1 MSFKPLLTYIL
12 TTIIAVVLVGCGESP
27 SEAIQANLLKGKWIE
42 FGDTVKGGP
51 ETWEFNENGTVDII
65 DEGKKTA
72 GKYQVTPPDTVS
84 ITVFGMTISAKIS
97 KSGNEITSEVGNYKK
112 EGNYQS
118 EAKPVE
124 FVAEVATQV
133 PKAAKVPDM
142 PIQIAAQSGHI
153 ELVKQHIAAG
163 TDVNAKDKT
172 GGTALISATLNG
184 QKEII
189 ELLIANKA
197 DLNIGL
203 EKGKWTALHFA
214 STPMS
219 TKGFS
224 DLEILEVLLKSG
236 AAVNST
242 DEEGQTPLDVAISS
256 VGGQFLGDNNT
267 HTLVTKLLR
276 KHGAKTGEELKA
288 EGK

>member
-1 MSFKPLLTYIL
+1 MKIPCSSCNQRLDIPEELAGS
-12 TTIIAVVLVGCGESP
+12 TIECPACNASLAVPAMAAPAPVQVQQSAP
-27 SEAIQANLLKGKWIE
+27 QAASSEK
-42 FGDTVKGGP
+42 
-51 ETWEFNENGTVDII
+51 
-65 DEGKKTA
+65 
-72 GKYQVTPPDTVS
+72 
-84 ITVFGMTISAKIS
+84 S
-97 KSGNEITSEVGNYKK
+97 KSPIVKWAIASVVIIVVVVVGLIMFFPDDPNGASSSEPTVVKTDGKPQ
-112 EGNYQS
+112 QS
-118 EAKPVE
+118 SRSTEAKPVE
-124 FVAEVATQV
+124 TVAEAATQV
-133 PKAAKVPDM
+133 PKTAKPPDM

-203 EKGKWTALHFA
+203 AKGKWTALHFA

-236 AAVNST
+236 AAVNAT
-242 DEEGQTPLDVAISS
+242 DEEGQTPLDVVISS
-256 VGGQFLGDNNT
+256 VGGQFLEDNNT
-267 HTLVTKLLR
+267 HTPVTNLLR
-276 KHGAKTGEELKA
+276 KHGGKTGDELKA